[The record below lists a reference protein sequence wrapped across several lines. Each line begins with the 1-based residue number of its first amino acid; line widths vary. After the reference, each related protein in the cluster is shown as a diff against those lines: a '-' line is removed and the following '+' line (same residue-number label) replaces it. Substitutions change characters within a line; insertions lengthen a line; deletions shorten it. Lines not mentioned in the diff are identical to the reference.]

1 MLKPTKESLQEKRQH
16 HLDQR
21 LCSILSKKKNIYI
34 YIYKYIYMG
43 VKGVLFLAL
52 TLGLERTQ
60 LLFFDTSTNK
70 SKKNNNIL
78 KMYNNTINSTLI
90 C

>member
-1 MLKPTKESLQEKRQH
+1 
-16 HLDQR
+16 
-21 LCSILSKKKNIYI
+21 
-34 YIYKYIYMG
+34 MG

-70 SKKNNNIL
+70 SKKQQYFKNLQQHNKLYTHLLMMIATKMICAGFKNLIL
-78 KMYNNTINSTLI
+78 LNLCIKK
-90 C
+90 

>member
-1 MLKPTKESLQEKRQH
+1 
-16 HLDQR
+16 
-21 LCSILSKKKNIYI
+21 
-34 YIYKYIYMG
+34 MG